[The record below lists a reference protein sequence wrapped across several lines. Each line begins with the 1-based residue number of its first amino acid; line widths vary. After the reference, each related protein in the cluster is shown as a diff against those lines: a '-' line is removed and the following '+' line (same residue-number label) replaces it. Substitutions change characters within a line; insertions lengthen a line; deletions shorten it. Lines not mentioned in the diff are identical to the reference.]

1 MRSAVVLLGLL
12 LGGGVLA
19 QESDSFN
26 LSEHTFNAGGS
37 PQDGAV
43 LTSTNF
49 QLSLSA
55 IGQGVTPAALAS
67 ASFSLSG
74 GFVGT
79 YLRAEHPEQLRDLPF
94 NRLLDGGSEWEYFQ
108 PVRPGDRITAV
119 TLIVDVF
126 DRAGRSGQMLFV
138 ITETR
143 YTNQFGELVAT
154 QKSTSIKY

>member
-43 LTSTNF
+43 LTSRNF

-67 ASFSLSG
+67 ASFSMSG

-79 YLRAEHPEQLRDLPF
+79 YPPPGSSICSRSVSTRASPSIALA
-94 NRLLDGGSEWEYFQ
+94 
-108 PVRPGDRITAV
+108 VRACLGPSLTERIPNAS
-119 TLIVDVF
+119 
-126 DRAGRSGQMLFV
+126 R
-138 ITETR
+138 
-143 YTNQFGELVAT
+143 
-154 QKSTSIKY
+154 